1 MGNAVAAYALVV
13 AVAVDAEG
21 FDVVAAVSHQFFQ
34 RQTL

>member
-1 MGNAVAAYALVV
+1 MGNVV
-13 AVAVDAEG
+13 VVYVFVVAVDAEG